1 MISIKRTF
9 VFFSMLVITN
19 ILAVGVCVDQD
30 TPSGDWIL
38 QKIDENIGAD
48 NKIYLGK
55 MIIHGRR
62 GTRTM
67 ESKSWIQ
74 GDEKSFTEY
83 LAPPREKG
91 TKMLKLED
99 QLWTYSPSTDRTIK
113 ISGHMLRQ
121 SVMGSD
127 LSYEDMMED
136 RRLQKLYEA
145 KVVEEESIE
154 NRPCWVLELKAKE
167 GEDIAY
173 HSRKIWVDKERYVTL
188 KEERFAKSG
197 KLLKTTDVKNVS
209 RIENRWIPDKVIFK
223 DALKTGKGTEFIIDS
238 IEFNANIPDYIFSK
252 ASLRK

>member
-1 MISIKRTF
+1 MKHINKIFVLSILF
-9 VFFSMLVITN
+9 IITGG
-19 ILAVGVCVDQD
+19 ILSLSSAHQD
-30 TPSGDWIL
+30 RPNGDWIL

-48 NKIYLGK
+48 NKIYIGK

-136 RRLQKLYEA
+136 RRLQNLYEA
-145 KVVEEESIE
+145 KVIDEDMIE
-154 NRPCWVLELKAKE
+154 NRPCWILELTAKE

-173 HSRKIWVDKERYVTL
+173 YSRKIWVDKEQYVSL
-188 KEERFAKSG
+188 REERFAKSG
-197 KLLKTTDVKNVS
+197 KLLKTTEVKNVS
-209 RIENRWIPDKVIFK
+209 RIEDRWIPDKIIFK
-223 DALKTGKGTEFIIDS
+223 DVLKTGKGTEFIIDS
-238 IEFNANIPDYIFSK
+238 IEFNADIPDYIFSK
-252 ASLRK
+252 ATLRK